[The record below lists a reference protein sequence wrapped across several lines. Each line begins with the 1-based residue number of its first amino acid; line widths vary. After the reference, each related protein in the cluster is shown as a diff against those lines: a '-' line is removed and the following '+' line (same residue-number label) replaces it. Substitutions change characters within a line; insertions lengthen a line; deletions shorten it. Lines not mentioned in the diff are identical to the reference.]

1 MRTQL
6 ISNGTP
12 DGSASQAPK
21 HKTVLLQ
28 EVLDLLD
35 IQSSDRVFDGTLGS
49 AGHAIE
55 ILKILGKDAY
65 YLASDLDPKAI
76 ERSLKRIEKI
86 NPKAKIQTCNKSFK
100 DIKECLELA
109 KLKSVDKIL
118 LDLGWSQDQF
128 EDSGKGFS
136 FMKDEKLDMRFG
148 DSDDYIFNAYDIVN
162 SWQVENI
169 EEIIRGFGGER
180 FAGRIARAI
189 DKARSI
195 APIES
200 SVELADIVRK
210 AYPRFKTKSKIHPA
224 TKTFQALRIAVNRE
238 LETLQEALD
247 NMHSVLS
254 PGGRIAVISFH
265 SLEDR
270 IVKRKFKQWAKDGL
284 GVLLNK
290 KPVTAS
296 KKELKENKR
305 ARSAKL
311 RVYEKK
317 TNTKE
322 KTKNTS
328 NRIVASF

>member
-6 ISNGTP
+6 ISNSTP
-12 DGSASQAPK
+12 DGSVLQAPK

-35 IQSSDRVFDGTLGS
+35 IQSNDRVFDGTLGS
-49 AGHAIE
+49 AGHAVA

-76 ERSLKRIEKI
+76 ERSLERIKKI
-86 NPKAKIQTCNKSFK
+86 KPKAKIFTCNKSFK
-100 DIKECLELA
+100 DIKDCLDTAQLS
-109 KLKSVDKIL
+109 SVDKIL

-148 DSDDYIFNAYDIVN
+148 DSDEYIFNAYDIVN
-162 SWQVENI
+162 FWQVENI
-169 EEIIRGFGGER
+169 EEIIKGFGGER

-195 APIES
+195 APIKTS
-200 SVELADIVRK
+200 AELAEIVRK
-210 AYPRFKTKSKIHPA
+210 AYPRFKSKSKIHPA

-270 IVKRKFKQWAKDGL
+270 IVKRKFKQWVKEGHGL
-284 GVLLNK
+284 LINK
-290 KPVTAS
+290 KPITAS
-296 KKELKENKR
+296 KEELKTNKR

-311 RVYEKK
+311 RVYEK
-317 TNTKE
+317 NTQTKKNQE
-322 KTKNTS
+322 KS
-328 NRIVASF
+328 QPSCSA